1 MQETWV
7 QSLGQKDP
15 LMEEM
20 ATHFIILAGKI
31 LWTGGAW
38 GGYSPWGH
46 KKSDT
51 SEQLNMHMHTY
62 VLYTNTHTPDSTVS
76 LIFIILK

>member
-20 ATHFIILAGKI
+20 ATHFSILAGKI

-46 KKSDT
+46 KKSDM

-62 VLYTNTHTPDSTVS
+62 TNTHTPDSTIS
-76 LIFIILK
+76 LILIILK

>member
-1 MQETWV
+1 MQEMWV

-20 ATHFIILAGKI
+20 ATHSSILARKI
-31 LWTGGAW
+31 LWTTGAW

-46 KKSDT
+46 KKSDMT
-51 SEQLNMHMHTY
+51 ERLNMHMHTY
-62 VLYTNTHTPDSTVS
+62 VLYTNTHTPQTVLS
-76 LIFIILK
+76 H